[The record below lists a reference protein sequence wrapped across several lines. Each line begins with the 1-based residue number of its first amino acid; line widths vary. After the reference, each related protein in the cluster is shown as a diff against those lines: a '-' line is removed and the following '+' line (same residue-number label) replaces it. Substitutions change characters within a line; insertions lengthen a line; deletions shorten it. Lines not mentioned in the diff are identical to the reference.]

1 LLDTAIKFENDGD
14 RIAQMLTFTE
24 VPATA
29 QLGLKLRDDML
40 ATSNKL
46 DKIAISL
53 NSSK

>member
-1 LLDTAIKFENDGD
+1 
-14 RIAQMLTFTE
+14 MLNFIE

-29 QLGLKLRDDML
+29 QLGLKLNDDMQ
-40 ATSNKL
+40 ATKDKL